1 MRRSLP
7 VLTAATLVAFTGCG
21 ATVASTSHS
30 SPAALTA
37 SATPAAVSG
46 SSKLTTTGTGTVTVR
61 PDVMTAQ
68 IGVENSASRVSGALN
83 ANNAISAAV
92 QKALERNGVPVAD
105 IQTVELYVYAQTRK
119 GVTTY
124 RASDVVDASLHNLK
138 KAGAIL
144 DAALAAAGNAGRLDG
159 VSFSVGSEAPSLA
172 QARKRAIAS
181 ARTDAEQLAAA
192 GGLTLVGLRSVTDQT
207 DQYQGDSGEAAS
219 ASGGTSGT
227 SGYVPLQAGTQQ
239 IIVEVTAVWAARG

>member
-7 VLTAATLVAFTGCG
+7 VLTAATMVAFTACG

-30 SPAALTA
+30 APAALTA
-37 SATPAAVSG
+37 AATPVAASG
-46 SSKLTTTGTGTVTVR
+46 SSKLTTTGTGTVTVK

-68 IGVENSASRVSGALN
+68 IGVENSGSHVATAL
-83 ANNAISAAV
+83 ATNNAISAAV
-92 QKALERNGVPVAD
+92 QKALEHAGVPVAD
-105 IQTVELYVYAQTRK
+105 IQTVELSVYAQTRK

-124 RASDVVDASLHNLK
+124 HASDVVSASLHNLK
-138 KAGAIL
+138 KAGSIL

-159 VSFSVGSEAPSLA
+159 VSFAVGSEAPSLA
-172 QARKRAIAS
+172 QARKKAMAS

-207 DQYQGDSGEAAS
+207 NSYYGDSGAVAS
-219 ASGGTSGT
+219 ASGGSGF
-227 SGYVPLQAGTQQ
+227 SGSVPLQPGTQQ
-239 IIVEVTAVWAARG
+239 ITVEVTAVWAARS